1 MIFTSSLGKITLQE
15 ETTVNV
21 SISQVTIL
29 NVGKYFIIFFFQNSM
44 VSFLNIKYLLFY
56 AFEK

>member
-29 NVGKYFIIFFFQNSM
+29 NVGKYFIIFFFQN
-44 VSFLNIKYLLFY
+44 
-56 AFEK
+56 